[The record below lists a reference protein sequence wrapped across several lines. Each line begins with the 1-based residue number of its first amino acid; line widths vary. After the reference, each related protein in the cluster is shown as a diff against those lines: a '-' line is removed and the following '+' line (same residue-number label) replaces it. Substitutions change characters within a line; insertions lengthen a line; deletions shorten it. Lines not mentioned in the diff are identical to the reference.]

1 MSDPYQLLD
10 LSPGATR
17 EQIKKAYRRKVM
29 ECHPD
34 KNASTEAQA
43 LFIRVTEA
51 YELLMGIPKERIKN
65 ARPRGYSE
73 PPGQSN
79 HYAFYEH
86 VYSQAAEERRRAAK
100 EKVDQQTERQ
110 FEAFRRSNEAF
121 RQSWQYRLLQ
131 GFGHVIRLVIGL
143 AGLGFLI
150 LSYLTFGIVNG
161 LPGLLVSLSF
171 FVLGT
176 SVLFLSLRAYWKG
189 FIKN

>member
-1 MSDPYQLLD
+1 MPDPYQILG

-34 KNASTEAQA
+34 KNPSREAQT

-51 YELLMGIPKERIKN
+51 YESLLGITKERLKN
-65 ARPRGYSE
+65 SKPRGYSE

-86 VYSQAAEERRRAAK
+86 VYSQAAEARRRAAK

-110 FEAFRRSNEAF
+110 FEQFKRSNEAF
-121 RQSWQYRLLQ
+121 RKSWQYRLFQ
-131 GFGHVIRLVIGL
+131 GVGHAIRLSIL
-143 AGLGFLI
+143 LSGLGFLI
-150 LSYLTFGIVNG
+150 LSYLTFGIGNG

-171 FVLGT
+171 FVLGAAI
-176 SVLFLSLRAYWKG
+176 VFLSLRAYWKAY
-189 FIKN
+189 IKN

>member
-1 MSDPYQLLD
+1 MPDPYQILD

-29 ECHPD
+29 EYHPD

-51 YELLMGIPKERIKN
+51 YEFLMGISKERMKN
-65 ARPRGYSE
+65 SKPRGYSE

-110 FEAFRRSNEAF
+110 FEQFKRSNEAF
-121 RQSWQYRLLQ
+121 RQSWQYRLFQ
-131 GFGHVIRLVIGL
+131 GFGHVIRLVIVL

-150 LSYLTFGIVNG
+150 LSYLTFGIDNG
-161 LPGLLVSLSF
+161 LPGLLVSLAF
-171 FVLGT
+171 FVLGA
-176 SVLFLSLRAYWKG
+176 SIIFLSLRAYWKG
-189 FIKN
+189 FR

>member
-1 MSDPYQLLD
+1 MADPYQILG

-51 YELLMGIPKERIKN
+51 YEFLMGISKERMKKPK
-65 ARPRGYSE
+65 PRGYSE
-73 PPGQSN
+73 SPGQSN

-110 FEAFRRSNEAF
+110 FEQFKRSNEAF
-121 RQSWQYRLLQ
+121 RQSWQYRLFQ
-131 GFGHVIRLVIGL
+131 GLGHVIRLVIGL

-150 LSYLTFGIVNG
+150 LSYLTFGIDNG
-161 LPGLLVSLSF
+161 LPGLLVSLAF
-171 FVLGT
+171 LVLGA
-176 SVLFLSLRAYWKG
+176 SVVFLSLRVYWKA